1 MQVSLSITKM
11 SQDSRSSTII
21 SIINF
26 NLHHLTEMES
36 LYGQLLHKFHRHI
49 QAVIALKLGDDT
61 ETKTLT

>member
-21 SIINF
+21 SIIHF
-26 NLHHLTEMES
+26 NLHHLTGMES
-36 LYGQLLHKFHRHI
+36 LHGQLLHKFHRYI